1 MGMSYKKSCADF
13 RGIYC
18 IYLANYSYIADYMKI
33 IMETMNNELLGWLGN
48 WGLAEEG
55 TRWIARAG
63 TVIGMLLLAFVID
76 RVCRKIV
83 IPGIRRLTA
92 KTESVWDDHLLSDDV
107 LLDACRLIFP
117 ITVYVGVPL
126 ILQDY
131 PAFMDFVL
139 KICLVYIT
147 IVSVKLVCTFIS
159 SLYAISNEH
168 EKLKNHSLKGFYQMM
183 KLVAVC
189 IGAIIVISTLIDK
202 SPVAILTG
210 LGAGT
215 AILMLVFQ
223 DTIKG
228 LVAGIQ
234 LMANDMLRP
243 GDWITMPKYGADG
256 DVIEVTLTTVK
267 VRNWDK
273 TIITVPPY
281 ALVNDSFQNWRGM
294 FDIGGRRVKRS
305 INIDMNTV
313 RFCTPEELEH
323 YRKQPWME
331 GFEATGV
338 EEVNLYIFRHYLEY
352 YLRHHPKVS
361 QDLIMTVRQLQP
373 TAQGMPVELYFF
385 SADTA
390 WLKYEHLQAEVFDH
404 VLAMIHVFGLK
415 IFQSPAGTDLQSLTD
430 QYEK

>member
-1 MGMSYKKSCADF
+1 
-13 RGIYC
+13 
-18 IYLANYSYIADYMKI
+18 
-33 IMETMNNELLGWLGN
+33 METINNELLGWLEQ
-48 WGLAEEG
+48 WGLAG
-55 TRWIARAG
+55 DSTLWIVRVG
-63 TVIGMLLLAFVID
+63 TVAGLLLLAFIID
-76 RVCRKIV
+76 KVCRKIV
-83 IPGIRRLTA
+83 IPGIHKLTS

-107 LLDACRLIFP
+107 LQDACRLIFP
-117 ITVYVGVPL
+117 ITLYAVIPL
-126 ILQDY
+126 LLQEY
-131 PAFMDFVL
+131 PAFKDFLL

-159 SLYAISNEH
+159 SLYNVSNEH
-168 EKLKNHSLKGFYQMM
+168 EKLKNHSLKGFYQML
-183 KLVAVC
+183 KLVVVC
-189 IGAIIVISTLIDK
+189 IGVIIVISTLIGK

-223 DTIKG
+223 DTIRG

-243 GDWITMPKYGADG
+243 GDWITVPKYGADG
-256 DVIEVTLTTVK
+256 DVMEVTLTTVK

-273 TIITVPPY
+273 TIVTVPPY

-313 RFCTPEELEH
+313 RFCTPDEMEH

-331 GFEATGV
+331 GFEATGR
-338 EEVNLYIFRHYLEY
+338 EEVNLYIFRHYLEH
-352 YLRHHPKVS
+352 YLRNHPKVN
-361 QDLIMTVRQLQP
+361 QEMIMTVRQLQP

-404 VLAMIHVFGLK
+404 VLAMLHIFGLK
-415 IFQSPAGTDLQSLTD
+415 VFQSPAGTDMQSLANHS
-430 QYEK
+430 EKQN